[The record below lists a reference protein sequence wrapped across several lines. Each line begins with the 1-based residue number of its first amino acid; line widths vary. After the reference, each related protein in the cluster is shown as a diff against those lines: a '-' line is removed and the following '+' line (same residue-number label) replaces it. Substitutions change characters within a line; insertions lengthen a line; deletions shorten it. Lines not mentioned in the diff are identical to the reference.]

1 MAKSPVIL
9 VSPSMEK
16 RGVEFSDLS
25 LSLSQRYEDSLLD
38 VGGIPLVAPATVDR
52 ALLAE
57 AVRRTDGVLLTGG
70 DDICPDLYEKNLSAA
85 ILKTVGQT
93 PDGGG
98 RDLREL
104 ILIEEIF
111 RQKKPV
117 LCICRGHQLMNV
129 AFGGKLICDI
139 RQQHGNELNHQRSDK
154 ACEYV
159 HEITIT
165 PGSQFAKITGSTR
178 LGVNSS
184 HHQAVLKTADPF
196 VATGFSPD
204 GLVEVMELKPG
215 TLKLPYFISVQYH
228 PERLARQYKEHQA
241 IFASFVKACKKR

>member
-1 MAKSPVIL
+1 
-9 VSPSMEK
+9 MEK

-165 PGSQFAKITGSTR
+165 PGSQFSKITGSTR

-184 HHQAVLKTADPF
+184 HHQAVLKTAEPF

>member
-1 MAKSPVIL
+1 M
-9 VSPSMEK
+9 
-16 RGVEFSDLS
+16 EFSDLS

-165 PGSQFAKITGSTR
+165 PGSQFSKITGSTR

-184 HHQAVLKTADPF
+184 HHQAVLKTAEPF